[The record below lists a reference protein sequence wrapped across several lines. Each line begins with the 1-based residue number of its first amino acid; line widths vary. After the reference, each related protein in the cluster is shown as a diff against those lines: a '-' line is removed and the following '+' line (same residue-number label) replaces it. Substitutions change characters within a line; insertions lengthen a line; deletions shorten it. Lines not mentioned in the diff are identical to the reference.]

1 MWIVRAW
8 TWNFE
13 TFWWTL
19 GQTCQVIDKN
29 ILANLRCKP
38 KYLLM
43 LLHLAESLRWMKSVG
58 RWRTRRGER
67 GKTCDENAEI
77 IGRIGEFYQKCDLS
91 EVIWDILMW
100 SDIIANYKCDL
111 KYVHMTSSGEC
122 KTWVGEWER
131 ARQEE
136 KLSSNP
142 NVIFM
147 LWVVIWL
154 SRAGDSRT
162 GPRPSPR
169 EFRGRWPD
177 DVGHKTAML

>member
-1 MWIVRAW
+1 
-8 TWNFE
+8 
-13 TFWWTL
+13 
-19 GQTCQVIDKN
+19 
-29 ILANLRCKP
+29 
-38 KYLLM
+38 M
-43 LLHLAESLRWMKSVG
+43 LLHLSESLLWTKSVG
-58 RWRTRRGER
+58 RCVENEARRR
-67 GKTCDENAEI
+67 QTCDENAEI

-162 GPRPSPR
+162 GPRPSPT
-169 EFRGRWPD
+169 EFRVRWPD
-177 DVGHKTAML
+177 DVEHITTIL